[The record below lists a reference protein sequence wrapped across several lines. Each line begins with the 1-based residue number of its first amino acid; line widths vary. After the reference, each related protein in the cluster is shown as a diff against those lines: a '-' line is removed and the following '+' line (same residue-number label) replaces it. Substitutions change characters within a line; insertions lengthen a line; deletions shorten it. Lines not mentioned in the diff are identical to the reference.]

1 MSKTEIGG
9 AMFDVRDVMAR
20 VEELESERDS
30 FTDGA
35 DTESGTEALAKLW
48 ADENTD
54 DAAEL
59 ATLTELLEEVKGN
72 GGDEQWRGDW
82 YPVTFVRD
90 SDFTD
95 YARDLCADIGDVP
108 RDMPSYLVID
118 WDATA
123 GNIQQDYTSIEFDG
137 DTYWYR

>member
-1 MSKTEIGG
+1 MATTEIGG
-9 AMFDVRDVMAR
+9 TTFDIRDVMSR
-20 VEELESERDS
+20 VEELESERDT
-30 FTDGA
+30 FAAEYD
-35 DTESGTEALAKLW
+35 
-48 ADENTD
+48 DETGVAEWTAANDD

-59 ATLTELLEEVKGN
+59 AMLTELLEDVKGN

-95 YARDLCADIGDVP
+95 YARELCEDIGDVP
-108 RDMPSYLVID
+108 SDMPSYLVID

-123 GNIQQDYTSIEFDG
+123 SNIQQDYSSVEFDG